1 MRFPEEFEWGTATA
15 SYQIEGGF
23 HEGGRTDSIWDRFV
37 RIPGNIADG
46 TTGDVAC
53 DFYHRYEEDLELAA
67 KAGLQ
72 VYRFSISW
80 SRVLPDGVGRV
91 NREGLDFYRRV
102 IDKIHELGMKAAV
115 TMYHWDLPQC
125 LQDRGGWA
133 NRDILEWFR
142 EYVKVLYAELGE
154 RVDYWI
160 TENEPFCTS
169 ILGYWTGEHA
179 PGYHDYS
186 MALLAVHHLMLAHGV
201 AVQEY
206 RKIGLKAE
214 IGITLNLSRVYPA
227 TEDPADIEA
236 ARRLDMQ
243 SNALFCDPVFKG
255 CYPQEL
261 MEYLAAQGVTIPE
274 LREEDRALLGNR
286 IDFLG
291 INMYETH
298 YAVYDKTAW
307 PLMAR
312 EVHTGR
318 PITDANWQVTPEG
331 MTEILEFVH
340 ENYHPEKII
349 VTENGAACNDWL
361 EESGR
366 VEDTNRIEFL
376 RRYIKA
382 VGRAIEEGIP
392 VRGYYVWCFCDN
404 FEWAYGLSR
413 RFGLV
418 YVDYETQKRY
428 PKDSLHW
435 YSKVI
440 ADNGIAEACV

>member
-1 MRFPEEFEWGTATA
+1 MTKFPKDFEWGTATA

-23 HEGGRTDSIWDRFV
+23 HEGGRTDSIWDRFT

-53 DFYHRYEEDLELAA
+53 DFYHRYEEDLELAG
-67 KAGLQ
+67 KAGIQ

-80 SRVLPDGVGRV
+80 SRVLPNGTGEV
-91 NREGLDFYRRV
+91 NREGIDFYKKV
-102 IDKIHELGMKAAV
+102 IDKIHENGMKAAV

-125 LQDRGGWA
+125 LQDRGGWT
-133 NRDILEWFR
+133 NHDIVDWFR
-142 EYVKVLYAELGE
+142 EYVNVLYKELGDS
-154 RVDYWI
+154 VDYWI

-179 PGYHDYS
+179 PGFHDYS
-186 MALLAVHHLMLAHGV
+186 MALLAVHHLMLAHGA

-206 RKIGLKAE
+206 RKTGLKAE
-214 IGITLNLSRVYPA
+214 IGITLNVNRVYPA
-227 TEDPADIEA
+227 TDAPEDIEA
-236 ARRLDMQ
+236 AKRLDMQ
-243 SNALFCDPVFKG
+243 SNALFCDPVFRG
-255 CYPQEL
+255 CYPKEL
-261 MEYLAAQGVTIPE
+261 FDYLSAQGVTVPE
-274 LREEDRALLGNR
+274 ISEEDKGLLGNK

-298 YAVYDKTAW
+298 YAVYDKTVW
-307 PLMAR
+307 PYQAR
-312 EVHTGR
+312 EVKTGR
-318 PITDANWQVTPEG
+318 MVTDAGWQVTPEG

-361 EESGR
+361 EESGK

-376 RRYIKA
+376 RQYIKA
-382 VGRAIEEGIP
+382 VSRAIEKGIP
-392 VRGYYVWCFCDN
+392 VKGYYVWCFCDN
-404 FEWAYGLSR
+404 FEWAYGLTR
-413 RFGLV
+413 RFGIV
-418 YVDYETQKRY
+418 YVDYKTLKRY
-428 PKDSLHW
+428 PKESLHW

-440 ADNGIAEACV
+440 AANGIEE

>member
-1 MRFPEEFEWGTATA
+1 MKFPKDFEWGTATA

-46 TTGDVAC
+46 TNGDIAC
-53 DFYHRYEEDLELAA
+53 DFYHRYEEDLEIAG

-80 SRVLPDGVGRV
+80 SRILPEGIGKV
-91 NREGLDFYRRV
+91 NYEGIDFYKKV
-102 IDKIHELGMKAAV
+102 IDKIHENGMKAAV

-125 LQDRGGWA
+125 LQERGGWA
-133 NRDILEWFR
+133 NREILEWFC
-142 EYVKVLYAELGE
+142 EYVNVLYRELGE

-160 TENEPFCTS
+160 TENEPLCTS
-169 ILGYWTGEHA
+169 LLGYWTGEHA

-206 RKIGLKAE
+206 RKTGLKAE
-214 IGITLNLSRVYPA
+214 IGITLNVNRVYPA
-227 TEDPADIEA
+227 TNKPEDIEA

-243 SNALFCDPVFKG
+243 TNNLFCDPVFLG
-255 CYPQEL
+255 GYPEEL
-261 MEYLAAQGVTIPE
+261 MKYLKGYGVTVPE
-274 LREEDRALLGNR
+274 LREEDKKLLGNE

-298 YAVYDKTAW
+298 YAVYDAQEW
-307 PLMAR
+307 PLQAR
-312 EVHTGR
+312 QVKTGR
-318 PITDANWQVTPEG
+318 PVTDANWQVTPEG

-340 ENYHPEKII
+340 ENYHPKKII
-349 VTENGAACNDWL
+349 ITENGAACNDWL
-361 EESGR
+361 EEPGK
-366 VEDTNRIEFL
+366 VEDTNRIEYL
-376 RRYIKA
+376 RQYIKA
-382 VGRAIEEGIP
+382 VGKAIEEGIP
-392 VRGYYVWCFCDN
+392 VKGYYIWCFCDN

-418 YVDYETQKRY
+418 YVDYENQKRY
-428 PKDSLHW
+428 PKESLYW

-440 ADNGIAEACV
+440 ANNGIE